1 MKAKDGLGRILAGR
15 APTADEG
22 TAIDRVM
29 QTPTPNRRQDDGM
42 IELTARFRDGSRT
55 SSCKSQKML
64 GRMGEI
70 AYDEAQATKG
80 PRFRFAKRRRN
91 AVGGGSFFSVTL
103 RLLIDR
109 AI

>member
-42 IELTARFRDGSRT
+42 IELTACDGPAAGRKLFGTGIEARAGLILGGDRTDRT
-55 SSCKSQKML
+55 SVASGQRVCAL
-64 GRMGEI
+64 AG
-70 AYDEAQATKG
+70 
-80 PRFRFAKRRRN
+80 
-91 AVGGGSFFSVTL
+91 
-103 RLLIDR
+103 
-109 AI
+109 